1 MHINTNNV
9 TKFNNKTQCKNML
22 TEGITIITIT
32 HKSVLPTTPVVGR
45 GSANMKRIMYRMY
58 VNANTCYYNKFN
70 NNDYCDIRSHANDNY
85 H

>member
-32 HKSVLPTTPVVGR
+32 HKSVLPTTRYWSGKKF
-45 GSANMKRIMYRMY
+45 SQYETHY
-58 VNANTCYYNKFN
+58 VQNVCK
-70 NNDYCDIRSHANDNY
+70 C
-85 H
+85 